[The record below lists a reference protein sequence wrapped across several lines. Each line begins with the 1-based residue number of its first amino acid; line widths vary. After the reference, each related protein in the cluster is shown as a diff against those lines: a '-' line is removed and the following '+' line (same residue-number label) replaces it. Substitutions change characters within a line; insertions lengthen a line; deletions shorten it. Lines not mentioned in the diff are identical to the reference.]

1 MSDAAT
7 HIVLLVG
14 NRMVAVYQHS
24 TAYKVTRHLQRRS
37 QTLRAMAFDVWVQYI
52 RQCHQMRVLI
62 HRKATKV
69 AFTKMTAAFKYWRQ
83 WAAASAG
90 ISSGLRSLIA
100 KRPAQCPVSVFQSLC
115 TVACSAVDGEPI
127 PV

>member
-1 MSDAAT
+1 MLDSAT

-37 QTLRAMAFDVWVQYI
+37 QTLRTMAFDVWVQYI
-52 RQCHQMRVLI
+52 GQCHETRIQI
-62 HRKATKV
+62 HQKVTKIAHSKLAKALNCWRK
-69 AFTKMTAAFKYWRQ
+69 

-90 ISSGLRSLIA
+90 ISSGL
-100 KRPAQCPVSVFQSLC
+100 
-115 TVACSAVDGEPI
+115 
-127 PV
+127 